1 MKQLNTYLEGLL
13 SKTDKTSTSSASDD
27 MLNGKLSE
35 LNNLYSTKI
44 VSPPRVYKTDKTVLF
59 EVRSGKL
66 FVTCEHKQHM
76 YLNGEVLAELTKYI
90 TKELDFREIIFDIDE
105 VEIICEYTYHFAN
118 EINLRFDRVNI
129 ENISSNDMP
138 AYMQRINL
146 TCNKLYIGDKI
157 VLNEFNI
164 DAPNIFVKSNETPI
178 NRYNHSRLKNK
189 NLIFLTA
196 DYYAMGN
203 RLKRVNL
210 IDMDSRGYIKY
221 KSLTQSDRDRLET
234 INLFRILGLSDYFKS
249 EISRIIIT
257 GDDWVRGEALV
268 FTKKLKKYPSLEVD
282 GRELTSEESVI
293 EMADGWYAIW
303 TKFGKALLK

>member
-1 MKQLNTYLEGLL
+1 MKRLNTYLEGLL

-27 MLNGKLSE
+27 MLDGKLSE
-35 LNNLYSTKI
+35 LNNLYSTNMV
-44 VSPPRVYKTDKTVLF
+44 VSPYLHKADKSVSF
-59 EVRSGKL
+59 DVRSGKL
-66 FVTCEHKQHM
+66 FVTCEHNNRI
-76 YLNGEVLAELTKYI
+76 YLNGEVLAKLTKYI
-90 TKELDFREIIFDIDE
+90 SKELNFKEVIFDIDE
-105 VEIICEYTYHFAN
+105 VEIICEYTYHFADDVCM
-118 EINLRFDRVNI
+118 RFDRVNI

-146 TCNKLYIGDKI
+146 TCNKLYISDKI

-164 DAPNIFVKSNETPI
+164 DASNIFASTNETPI

-196 DYYAMGN
+196 DHYAIGN

-210 IDMDSRGYIKY
+210 IDMGSRGYIKY

-234 INLFRILGLSDYFKS
+234 INLFRILNLSDYFKS

-268 FTKKLKKYPSLEVD
+268 ITKKLKKYPSLKVD
-282 GRELTSEESVI
+282 GKELEPEESVI
-293 EMADGWYAIW
+293 EIADSWYAIW

>member
-44 VSPPRVYKTDKTVLF
+44 VSPPRIHNTDKSVLF

-66 FVTCEHKQHM
+66 FVTCKHKQYI
-76 YLNGEVLAELTKYI
+76 YLNGEALAELTKYI
-90 TKELDFREIIFDIDE
+90 AKELDFREIIFDIDE
-105 VEIICEYTYHFAN
+105 VEIICEYTYHFVN

-164 DAPNIFVKSNETPI
+164 DAPNIFVESNETPI

-196 DYYAMGN
+196 DYYAIGN

-210 IDMDSRGYIKY
+210 IDVNNGGYIKY

-234 INLFRILGLSDYFKS
+234 INPFHLFGISDYFKS

-257 GDDWVRGEALV
+257 GDDWVHGEALV
-268 FTKKLKKYPSLEVD
+268 FTKKLKKYPPLKVD
-282 GRELTSEESVI
+282 SKELTPEESVI
-293 EMADGWYAIW
+293 ELADGWYAIW
-303 TKFGKALLK
+303 TKYGKAILK